1 MLETYI
7 TQPKASRYSYST
19 VTTYQ
24 KHTIDSQKPKRKEL
38 KNNTKANLQ
47 TIKRKKNKKKETR
60 NYKINWKT
68 QLKLAINTYLSKITL
83 GVPVMAQ
90 Q

>member
-1 MLETYI
+1 VLETHI

-47 TIKRKKNKKKETR
+47 TIKRKKTRRKKQGTTKSTG
-60 NYKINWKT
+60 KH
-68 QLKLAINTYLSKITL
+68 S
-83 GVPVMAQ
+83 
-90 Q
+90 